1 MKIKNTFHLIFIY
14 SLFLVG
20 CSTDDGGG
28 EMDNTNTTPEPTPIT
43 PEPTPKETFGN
54 WSPDFTNQTSDFT
67 QTRTGSQGTQ
77 QTRTINVT
85 SSSVTTS
92 STEESINQDLNDDG
106 DLFEEIEEVI
116 TTYTGSENLGNHQTK
131 TYNVTEDNNNGILI
145 GNEFISM
152 KFGYIEYDGEE
163 YFCDLNNNYS
173 HYVLGLNSI
182 GSNFNDNNFYGN
194 GYLIEYVILLKT
206 DNLDSEGK
214 LIPDQNY
221 DLPYFFE
228 VINNTFDQNITNFE
242 ELDLWEKS
250 HFIDSDG
257 DSYNDLTEIFN
268 NGDPNDPNIYIGD
281 ESVWEYFCDLNGGLL
296 LEEDNLVE
304 DMILYYIE
312 NGNYGPDGSETN
324 IFTTNTSIILN
335 SNSGK
340 YLLKGEGT
348 TETGLPVKMYFNGF
362 ISLHDFTSK
371 SSKSMSNK
379 KNKHRLTH

>member
-28 EMDNTNTTPEPTPIT
+28 EMDNTNTT

-152 KFGYIEYDGEE
+152 KFGYIEYDGE
-163 YFCDLNNNYS
+163 
-173 HYVLGLNSI
+173 
-182 GSNFNDNNFYGN
+182 
-194 GYLIEYVILLKT
+194 
-206 DNLDSEGK
+206 
-214 LIPDQNY
+214 
-221 DLPYFFE
+221 
-228 VINNTFDQNITNFE
+228 
-242 ELDLWEKS
+242 
-250 HFIDSDG
+250 
-257 DSYNDLTEIFN
+257 
-268 NGDPNDPNIYIGD
+268 
-281 ESVWEYFCDLNGGLL
+281 
-296 LEEDNLVE
+296 
-304 DMILYYIE
+304 
-312 NGNYGPDGSETN
+312 
-324 IFTTNTSIILN
+324 
-335 SNSGK
+335 
-340 YLLKGEGT
+340 
-348 TETGLPVKMYFNGF
+348 
-362 ISLHDFTSK
+362 
-371 SSKSMSNK
+371 
-379 KNKHRLTH
+379 